1 MDKSRGAS
9 LEWPALSARVDHNE
23 SKHRLRRN
31 KAEETDHKHPVNVV
45 HHEDRTFGERI
56 ADHAASAV
64 GSWTFLIVQS
74 VLLAIWIAVNGIL
87 LFVAHWD
94 PYPFILLNLLLSVQ
108 AAYAAP
114 VLLLASVRQS
124 KKDRLTLEHA
134 ALEADTSSEAI
145 DRILKNIRQNTELT
159 VQILKELEAEA

>member
-1 MDKSRGAS
+1 
-9 LEWPALSARVDHNE
+9 LSAIVDHNE
-23 SKHRLRRN
+23 SKHRLRRH
-31 KAEETDHKHPVNVV
+31 KAEEKDHKHPVNVV
-45 HHEDRTFGERI
+45 HHEDRTFGERV
-56 ADHAASAV
+56 ADSAAAAI

-74 VLLAIWIAVNGIL
+74 VLLAIWIALNVYG
-87 LFVAHWD
+87 LFIARWD

-114 VLLLASVRQS
+114 VLMLAGVRQA

-134 ALEADTSSEAI
+134 ALEADVSGEAI

-159 VQILKELEAEA
+159 VQILKELEA

>member
-1 MDKSRGAS
+1 VDKSQGAS

-23 SKHRLRRN
+23 SKHRLRRH
-31 KAEETDHKHPVNVV
+31 KSEETDHRHPVNVV

-56 ADHAASAV
+56 ADHAAAAI

-74 VLLAIWIAVNGIL
+74 VLLAIWIAVNAIA
-87 LFVAHWD
+87 LFALHWD

-114 VLLLASVRQS
+114 VLMLAGVRQA

-145 DRILKNIRQNTELT
+145 DRILANIRQNTQLT
-159 VQILKELEAEA
+159 LQIIKELEVEA

>member
-1 MDKSRGAS
+1 
-9 LEWPALSARVDHNE
+9 LSARVDRNE
-23 SKHRLRRN
+23 SKYRLRRH
-31 KAEETDHKHPVNVV
+31 KAEETDHRHPVNVV
-45 HHEDRTFGERI
+45 HHEDRTLGERV
-56 ADHAASAV
+56 ADHAASAI

-74 VLLAIWIAVNGIL
+74 ALLVIWIIFNVVA
-87 LFVAHWD
+87 LFIAHWD
-94 PYPFILLNLLLSVQ
+94 PYPFILLNLMLSVQ

-114 VLLLASVRQS
+114 VLMLASVRQS

-159 VQILKELEAEA
+159 VQILKELEA

>member
-1 MDKSRGAS
+1 M
-9 LEWPALSARVDHNE
+9 SAIVDHNE
-23 SKHRLRRN
+23 SKHRLRRH
-31 KAEETDHKHPVNVV
+31 KAEEKDHKHPVNVV
-45 HHEDRTFGERI
+45 HHEDRTFGERV
-56 ADHAASAV
+56 ADSAAAAI

-74 VLLAIWIAVNGIL
+74 VLLAIWIALNVYG
-87 LFVAHWD
+87 LFIARWD

-114 VLLLASVRQS
+114 VLMLAGVRQA

-134 ALEADTSSEAI
+134 ALEADVSGEAI

-159 VQILKELEAEA
+159 VQILKELEA

>member
-1 MDKSRGAS
+1 MGGQGPGPTSRVA
-9 LEWPALSARVDHNE
+9 ALSAIVDHNE
-23 SKHRLRRN
+23 SKHRLRRH
-31 KAEETDHKHPVNVV
+31 KAEGTDHRHPVNVV
-45 HHEDRTFGERI
+45 HHEDRTYGERV
-56 ADHAASAV
+56 ADHAATAI

-74 VLLAIWIAVNGIL
+74 LLLTIWIIL
-87 LFVAHWD
+87 NVVGLFIAHWD

-114 VLLLASVRQS
+114 VLMLAGVRQA

-134 ALEADTSSEAI
+134 ALEADVSGEAI

-159 VQILKELEAEA
+159 VQILKELGA

>member
-1 MDKSRGAS
+1 MDKGRGAP
-9 LEWPALSARVDHNE
+9 LEWPELSAILNHNE
-23 SKHRLRRN
+23 SKHRLRRH
-31 KAEETDHKHPVNVV
+31 KAEETDHRHPVNVL
-45 HHEDRTFGERI
+45 HHEDRTFGERV
-56 ADHAASAV
+56 ADHAAAAI

-74 VLLAIWIAVNGIL
+74 LLLTIWIIL
-87 LFVAHWD
+87 NVVGLFIAHWD

-114 VLLLASVRQS
+114 VLMLAGVRQA

-134 ALEADTSSEAI
+134 ALEADVSGEAI

-159 VQILKELEAEA
+159 LQILKELEA

>member
-1 MDKSRGAS
+1 MDKSPDAS
-9 LEWPALSARVDHNE
+9 LEWRELSARVDHNE
-23 SKHRLRRN
+23 SKHRLRRH
-31 KAEETDHKHPVNVV
+31 KAEESDHKHPVNVV
-45 HHEDRTFGERI
+45 HHEDRTLGERV
-56 ADHAASAV
+56 ADHAAATI

-74 VLLAIWIAVNGIL
+74 ALLAIWISVNAWAV
-87 LFVAHWD
+87 FVAHWD

-114 VLLLASVRQS
+114 VLMLAGVRQS

-159 VQILKELEAEA
+159 VQILKELEVEA

>member
-1 MDKSRGAS
+1 MDKRLGAS

-23 SKHRLRRN
+23 SKHRLRRR

-45 HHEDRTFGERI
+45 HHEDRTFGERV
-56 ADHAASAV
+56 ADQAAAAI

-74 VLLAIWIAVNGIL
+74 VLLAIWIAVNAWA

-114 VLLLASVRQS
+114 VLLLAGVRQA
-124 KKDRLTLEHA
+124 KKDHLTLEHA

-145 DRILKNIRQNTELT
+145 DRILTNIRQNTQLT
-159 VQILKELEAEA
+159 LQILKELEVKA

>member
-1 MDKSRGAS
+1 
-9 LEWPALSARVDHNE
+9 V
-23 SKHRLRRN
+23 
-31 KAEETDHKHPVNVV
+31 
-45 HHEDRTFGERI
+45 
-56 ADHAASAV
+56 
-64 GSWTFLIVQS
+64 
-74 VLLAIWIAVNGIL
+74 
-87 LFVAHWD
+87 FVAHWD

-159 VQILKELEAEA
+159 VQILKELEVKA

>member
-1 MDKSRGAS
+1 
-9 LEWPALSARVDHNE
+9 LSARVDHNE
-23 SKHRLRRN
+23 SKHRLRRH
-31 KAEETDHKHPVNVV
+31 KAEETDHRHPVNVV
-45 HHEDRTFGERI
+45 HHEDRTLGERV
-56 ADHAASAV
+56 ADHAASAI

-74 VLLAIWIAVNGIL
+74 ALLVIWIIFNVVA
-87 LFVAHWD
+87 LFIAHWD
-94 PYPFILLNLLLSVQ
+94 PYPFILLNLMLSVQ

-114 VLLLASVRQS
+114 VLMLASVRQS

-159 VQILKELEAEA
+159 VQILKELEA

>member
-1 MDKSRGAS
+1 VDKSPRAS

-23 SKHRLRRN
+23 SKHRLRRS

-56 ADHAASAV
+56 ADHAAATI
-64 GSWTFLIVQS
+64 GSWTFLVVQS
-74 VLLAIWIAVNGIL
+74 LLLAMWIAVNAVA
-87 LFVAHWD
+87 LFALHWD

-114 VLLLASVRQS
+114 VLMLAGVRQA

-145 DRILKNIRQNTELT
+145 DRILANIRQNTQLT
-159 VQILKELEAEA
+159 LQILKELEVEA

>member
-1 MDKSRGAS
+1 VDKGQDAS
-9 LEWPALSARVDHNE
+9 LEWRELSARVDHNE
-23 SKHRLRRN
+23 SKHRLRRQ
-31 KAEETDHKHPVNVV
+31 KAEESDHKHPVNVV
-45 HHEDRTFGERI
+45 HHEDRTLGERV
-56 ADHAASAV
+56 ADHAAATI

-74 VLLAIWIAVNGIL
+74 GLLAIWISVNAWAV
-87 LFVAHWD
+87 FVAHWD

-159 VQILKELEAEA
+159 VQILKELEVKA

>member
-1 MDKSRGAS
+1 M
-9 LEWPALSARVDHNE
+9 SARVDHNE
-23 SKHRLRRN
+23 SKHRLRRH

-56 ADHAASAV
+56 ADHAAAAV
-64 GSWTFLIVQS
+64 GSWTFLVVQS
-74 VLLAIWIAVNGIL
+74 VLLAIWIVVNVVG
-87 LFVAHWD
+87 LFVVHWD

-114 VLLLASVRQS
+114 VLLLAGVRQA

-145 DRILKNIRQNTELT
+145 DRILTNIRQNTQLT
-159 VQILKELEAEA
+159 VQILKELEP

>member
-1 MDKSRGAS
+1 VDKSPRAS

-23 SKHRLRRN
+23 SKHRLRRH
-31 KAEETDHKHPVNVV
+31 KAEETDHRHPVNVV
-45 HHEDRTFGERI
+45 HHEDRTLGERV
-56 ADHAASAV
+56 ADHAASAI

-74 VLLAIWIAVNGIL
+74 ALLAIWIIFNVVA
-87 LFVAHWD
+87 LFIAHWD
-94 PYPFILLNLLLSVQ
+94 PYPFILLNLMLSVQ

-114 VLLLASVRQS
+114 VLMLASVRQS

-145 DRILKNIRQNTELT
+145 DRILKNIRQNTALT
-159 VQILKELEAEA
+159 VQILKELEA